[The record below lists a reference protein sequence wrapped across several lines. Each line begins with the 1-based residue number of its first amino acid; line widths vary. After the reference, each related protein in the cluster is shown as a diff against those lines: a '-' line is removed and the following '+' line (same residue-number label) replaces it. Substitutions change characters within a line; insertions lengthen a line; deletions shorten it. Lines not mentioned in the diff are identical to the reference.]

1 MDRDHYKQT
10 LYAIQ
15 FVSIRGAIGM
25 SWCTHTFVQP
35 GSLRIDN
42 FLNQAC
48 SSHTTRQRYYLFFL
62 IVKNVQASMMPASIS
77 RLNAASASRFSF
89 LSASLRS
96 QASFSCFDNFLFFNF
111 PYVFFEVEDSSASFE
126 GSGSMLLPAAAC
138 CCSLPLLIVYKMK
151 ANSEG
156 LARFLS

>member
-1 MDRDHYKQT
+1 MDRGYYKQT

-111 PYVFFEVEDSSASFE
+111 PYVFLRLRTLLPLSRDLDRCCCQ
-126 GSGSMLLPAAAC
+126 LLPAAARC
-138 CCSLPLLIVYKMK
+138 RCSSFTKWMQILK
-151 ANSEG
+151 A
-156 LARFLS
+156 